1 MFNKTTSFIF
11 TKYGEIINELNQKPL
26 SRFNHSTIR
35 VKERSFTTF
44 YSYECEVYIKV
55 LSGIVMLV
63 ITDDPNNK
71 NYEQFVIHRHIR
83 IKKGMKFNFLT
94 ISNQAKIELETETRC
109 KPILSPT
116 FDYSPIVYEP
126 IIPSFEV
133 KEILAYYY
141 QIRNN
146 NYVFPGEKHNYWELT
161 FIDNGEL
168 ITNVDG
174 EDYQLKE
181 MDLIL
186 YAPGQFH
193 NQTSGGNS
201 SCSYLTIMFEM
212 DIPDSYLISNRV
224 YHAHRD
230 IHTAL
235 NNFIKLSTND
245 MLYNNELMLCYLK
258 VLIIRILQ
266 YDFLNSSP
274 VASTPMQQRFENEL
288 LNEIILYIND
298 MIYEQLTIEDIC
310 TKFSISRSSLQ
321 TLFKNN
327 VGVAPKQ
334 YISDIKL
341 KKSKLLIKENTYT
354 ISEVS
359 RMLGF
364 NSIHYFSRKFKQQYG
379 ITPTDYAKTLY
390 N

>member
-1 MFNKTTSFIF
+1 
-11 TKYGEIINELNQKPL
+11 
-26 SRFNHSTIR
+26 
-35 VKERSFTTF
+35 
-44 YSYECEVYIKV
+44 
-55 LSGIVMLV
+55 
-63 ITDDPNNK
+63 
-71 NYEQFVIHRHIR
+71 
-83 IKKGMKFNFLT
+83 
-94 ISNQAKIELETETRC
+94 
-109 KPILSPT
+109 
-116 FDYSPIVYEP
+116 
-126 IIPSFEV
+126 
-133 KEILAYYY
+133 
-141 QIRNN
+141 
-146 NYVFPGEKHNYWELT
+146 
-161 FIDNGEL
+161 
-168 ITNVDG
+168 
-174 EDYQLKE
+174 
-181 MDLIL
+181 
-186 YAPGQFH
+186 
-193 NQTSGGNS
+193 
-201 SCSYLTIMFEM
+201 
-212 DIPDSYLISNRV
+212 
-224 YHAHRD
+224 
-230 IHTAL
+230 
-235 NNFIKLSTND
+235 

-321 TLFKNN
+321 TLFKHN

>member
-11 TKYGEIINELNQKPL
+11 NKYGEIVNELNTKVQ

-35 VKERSFTTF
+35 VRERSFNTF
-44 YSYECEVYIKV
+44 YSYDCEVYIKV

-63 ITDDPNNK
+63 ITADEDGK
-71 NYEQFVIHRHIR
+71 SYEQFVIHRHIR
-83 IKKGMKFNFLT
+83 IKRGMKFNFLT
-94 ISNQAKIELETETRC
+94 ISSNSKIELETETRC
-109 KPILSPT
+109 KPTISPT
-116 FDYSPIVYEP
+116 FNHIPIQYDPIV
-126 IIPSFEV
+126 PSFEV

-146 NYVFPGEKHNYWELT
+146 SYVFQGEKHNYWELT

-168 ITNVDG
+168 VTNVDG
-174 EDYQLKE
+174 EDYHLKE

-193 NQTSGGNS
+193 NQTSGDS
-201 SCSYLTIMFEM
+201 RSCSYLTIMFEM
-212 DIPDSYLISNRV
+212 DIPESYLITNRV

-230 IHTAL
+230 IHNAL
-235 NNFIKLSTND
+235 NNFIKISSDN
-245 MLYNNELMLCYLK
+245 MLYNHELMLCYLK
-258 VLIIRILQ
+258 ELIIRILQ
-266 YDFLNSSP
+266 YDFLVSSP
-274 VASTPMQQRFENEL
+274 VASSPMQQRFENEL
-288 LNEIILYIND
+288 LNEVLMYIND

-327 VGVAPKQ
+327 LGVAPKQ

-341 KKSKLLIKENTYT
+341 KKSKLLIKEGIYT

>member
-11 TKYGEIINELNQKPL
+11 NKYGEIVNELNPKTI
-26 SRFNHSTIR
+26 SRFNHSTIKIR
-35 VKERSFTTF
+35 ERSFTSF
-44 YSYECEVYIKV
+44 YCYDCDVYIKV

-63 ITDDPNNK
+63 ITDDQDCK
-71 NYEQFVIHRHIR
+71 NHEEFVIHRHIR

-94 ISNQAKIELETETRC
+94 ISNQAKIELETEVRC
-109 KPILSPT
+109 NPTMYPT
-116 FDYSPIVYEP
+116 FDNIPVEYEP
-126 IIPSFEV
+126 IVPSFEI

-146 NYVFPGEKHNYWELT
+146 SYVFQGEKHNYWELT

-168 ITNVDG
+168 LTNVDG
-174 EDYQLKE
+174 ENYKLKE

-193 NQTSGGNS
+193 TQTSGDS
-201 SCSYLTIMFEM
+201 QACSYLTIMFEM

-230 IHTAL
+230 IHNAL
-235 NNFIKLSTND
+235 NNFIKMSSND

-258 VLIIRILQ
+258 ILLVRILQ

-274 VASTPMQQRFENEL
+274 IASTPTQQRFESEL
-288 LNEIILYIND
+288 LNEIIMYIND

-341 KKSKLLIKENTYT
+341 KKSKLLIKENTHT